1 MPKTVILV
9 EDDPDDLFFFQRAFS
24 KNIGDKELRVIRNGE
39 DLISYLDQSVTRK
52 EPDEESLPCLIL
64 LDMKMP
70 RKSGLE
76 VLEWIRSRP
85 LLRRIPVVVFSSS
98 QSTRDINE
106 AYERGASSY
115 FVKPIDLTA
124 MTGYAELLCR
134 YWLDAVRL
142 PQLSQ

>member
-1 MPKTVILV
+1 MPKNVILV

-24 KNIGDKELRVIRNGE
+24 KNIGDKQLQVIRNGE
-39 DLISYLDQSVTRK
+39 ELISHLDQSLAQK
-52 EPDEESLPCLIL
+52 DLDEDALPCLIL

-70 RKSGLE
+70 RKSGLD

-115 FVKPIDLTA
+115 FVKPIDMTV

-134 YWLDAVRL
+134 YWLNAVRL